1 MTSSHEVGRTL
12 LAGVVPAG
20 QLRRRNKEVQVKK
33 FAVIMSVSLLASG
46 AFAAGTIRD
55 NCGCGLGT
63 MAFGDNPPTL
73 ISELGATF
81 LNGLF
86 GTQTFGITS
95 GTSECERPANFASNA
110 RIQQYVADNLDQL
123 ATDIAVGQGE
133 SLDALADL
141 MSIQSKDRTALYT
154 SLQSNFDNIFT
165 TSTVS
170 SQDVVKNL
178 DKVING

>member
-1 MTSSHEVGRTL
+1 MKK
-12 LAGVVPAG
+12 LAV
-20 QLRRRNKEVQVKK
+20 
-33 FAVIMSVSLLASG
+33 FMSVSLLAASS
-46 AFAAGTIRD
+46 FAAGTIRD

-63 MAFGDNPPTL
+63 MALGDNPPTL

-95 GTSECERPANFASNA
+95 GTSECERPADFASNA
-110 RIQQYVADNLDQL
+110 RIQQYVADNIDQL
-123 ATDIAVGQGE
+123 AADIAVGQGE
-133 SLDALADL
+133 SLNALADL
-141 MSIQSKDRTALYT
+141 MSVQANDRAALYT

-165 TSTVS
+165 TSAVS
-170 SQDVVKNL
+170 STDVVKNL